1 MDRIADIVKVAVR
14 GALEMSMASA
24 RERAGAEMV
33 PNTQDMQV
41 MIDQAVTS
49 VAAAVRN
56 SIDISQ
62 QISTVIQGQS
72 AATNIN
78 VEINEGDAECEDD
91 EESSSDSGE
100 SGFDDED
107 DCDNKIASSCEDDS
121 DGSDD
126 GSGEDDAA
134 DVDVAAD
141 ESEIARGF
149 AASAEKAEEAEEA
162 DDSEAEAE
170 DAAFCKQLLIKRRR
184 LEV

>member
-121 DGSDD
+121 
-126 GSGEDDAA
+126 
-134 DVDVAAD
+134 
-141 ESEIARGF
+141 EIARGF